1 MAYANSAAIVH
12 NLDDVQTRV
21 ETKGSRS
28 FFRRLLDA
36 MIASRARRAER
47 EIKRYLA
54 TRSFN
59 DELEREIE
67 RRFLSFP
74 PYR

>member
-1 MAYANSAAIVH
+1 MAYANSAAFAH
-12 NLDDVQTRV
+12 NLNDTEVKT
-21 ETKGSRS
+21 ETKGGRGI
-28 FFRRLLDA
+28 FRRLLEA
-36 MIASRARRAER
+36 MIASRARQAEN
-47 EIKRYLA
+47 EIRRYLA

-74 PYR
+74 PFR